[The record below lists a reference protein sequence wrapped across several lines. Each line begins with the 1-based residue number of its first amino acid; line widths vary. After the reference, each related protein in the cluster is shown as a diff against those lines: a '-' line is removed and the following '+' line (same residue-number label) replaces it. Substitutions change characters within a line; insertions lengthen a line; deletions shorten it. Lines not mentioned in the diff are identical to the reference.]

1 MKKAPIAQR
10 QSVAEQDT
18 SVPLVP
24 GFERSSAT
32 AGIHA
37 LPLTVAIHYISPLS
51 GYTMKNSA
59 LHLALIV
66 LLAPWLSSCATTVLP
81 RQAAFDDA
89 EFAHYRRPGSGSV
102 SGQLVVT
109 SGNGSTQ
116 IGVNNHVALFP
127 VTAYSKEIVERE
139 VGNGEYLQASDPRF
153 LQYARTTTTDAT
165 GNFGFNHLAPGEYFV
180 LGLAQWNEGNTA
192 QYQWACETIRV
203 GGGQTAGIKLTH
215 DLHHPQRPTLVVWP
229 LW

>member
-1 MKKAPIAQR
+1 
-10 QSVAEQDT
+10 
-18 SVPLVP
+18 
-24 GFERSSAT
+24 
-32 AGIHA
+32 
-37 LPLTVAIHYISPLS
+37 
-51 GYTMKNSA
+51 MKNSA
-59 LHLALIV
+59 LHFALII
-66 LLAPWLSSCATTVLP
+66 LLAPWLSSCATSVLP

-89 EFAHYRRPGSGSV
+89 EFGHYRRPGSGSV

-109 SGNGSTQ
+109 SGNGSTHL
-116 IGVNNHVALFP
+116 GVNNHVALFP

-153 LQYARTTTTDAT
+153 LQYVRTTTTDAK
-165 GNFGFNHLAPGEYFV
+165 GNFGFNHLAPGEYYV

-192 QYQWACETIRV
+192 QYQWACETIKV
-203 GGGQTAGIKLTH
+203 GVGPTAGIKLTD